1 MKTYIPQISR
11 RFFQIAFF
19 LLITINH
26 VYSQTLGEAILY
38 SSYDYVGTARMAGVG
53 GAFGALGGDQG
64 AIAINP
70 ASLGTYYKSEFIISP
85 MFFGSS
91 SETDFANLTVGS
103 NIAADITF
111 FNMGLVIANKSSS
124 RSKWKTSNFAI
135 SHNKLTDFERNIKF
149 QGTSEGSIVQRFA
162 ERANGNDL
170 NSLDPFEAGVA
181 YDALALIGP
190 LDGNT
195 YETDIV
201 DGQETMKSQS
211 IRSDGGMSEL
221 SLAWA
226 GNYDDKIQLG
236 FSLGIPFLNYS
247 YNKTYSE
254 MAIDEKSRFRAL
266 NYLENLTISGSGIN
280 FKAGIIAMPV
290 PNLRIGASI
299 ASPSNFSLDDEYS
312 TALIYQ
318 YIDNQEQSQQ
328 GSSESPEGFF
338 SYDFNNPWRSTGSI
352 AYLVKT
358 GEVRGFVSAEID
370 YLGYTNSSYDL
381 TTESNNPGDFLLQE
395 DLNNQIN
402 TQLKNAVNFRAG
414 GELAYDIYRMRAGF
428 QLNGSPYYEDAG
440 RYFSGFSLG
449 AGLRFDKFFFDVA
462 YKNNANQQGYLPFVT
477 KDESSLQLVELTTR
491 NVYIA
496 STLGYMF

>member
-1 MKTYIPQISR
+1 MKAYYNHITQRLVLLAIVLIST
-11 RFFQIAFF
+11 
-19 LLITINH
+19 LTITNA
-26 VYSQTLGEAILY
+26 QTLGEAVLY
-38 SSYDYVGTARMAGVG
+38 SSYDYVGTARTAGVG

-64 AIAINP
+64 SISINP
-70 ASLGTYYKSEFIISP
+70 ASLGTYYKSEVIILP

-91 SETDFANLTVGS
+91 SETTFADQTNTS
-103 NIAADITF
+103 NTAADITF

-135 SHNKLTDFERNIKF
+135 SYNKLTDFERNVRF
-149 QGTSEGSIVQRFA
+149 EGTSEGSIVQRFA

-190 LDGNT
+190 FDGNI

-201 DGQETMKSQS
+201 EGQETRKSQT

-236 FSLGIPFLNYS
+236 FSLGIPFLNYGF
-247 YNKTYSE
+247 NKTYSE
-254 MAIDEKSRFRAL
+254 NAIDEKSPFRAL
-266 NYLENLTISGSGIN
+266 NYSENLSTSGSGIN
-280 FKAGIIAMPV
+280 FNAGIIAMPLD
-290 PNLRIGASI
+290 NIRIGASI

-318 YIDNQEQSQQ
+318 YVDNQGQSQQ
-328 GSSESPEGFF
+328 GASESPPGSF
-338 SYDFNNPWRSTGSI
+338 SYDFSNPWRSTGSI

-370 YLGYTNSSYDL
+370 YLGYTNSNFDL
-381 TTESNNPGDFLLQE
+381 TTDSENPSDFILQE

-414 GELAYDIYRMRAGF
+414 GEVAYDIYRMRAGF
-428 QLNGSPYYEDAG
+428 QLNGSPYYQDAG
-440 RYFSGFSLG
+440 KYFSGFSLG

-462 YKNNANQQGYLPFVT
+462 YKNNENQQGYLPFVT
-477 KDESSLQLVELTTR
+477 KDESALQLVELNTR
-491 NVYIA
+491 NVYLA